1 MQCKLLLSKLLE
13 VDRIDGVQ
21 RLNPFLSEDAIA
33 TLISGAQSW
42 QQLCV
47 LEDKLQR
54 CLLCCPGTH
63 VGDADAC
70 HDRSALRLA
79 EDLANHSGA
88 LWNCAEHPEWLAWQ
102 VLERLEIRERQIA
115 VALKLL
121 DNNRAMKG
129 NADIL
134 GAILQLNMGEGKT
147 RVILPMLALELCGKG
162 EVVRLNFLSQLLP
175 EAVEY
180 LHACLTGVYCVP
192 VVMHGLVAEPSDN

>member
-147 RVILPMLALELCGKG
+147 RVILPLLVMAMRRDKELIK
-162 EVVRLNFLSQLLP
+162 VNFLGALLA
-175 EAVEY
+175 EAVSTFQKT
-180 LHACLTGVYCVP
+180 LTGTICTVRYP
-192 VVMHGLVAEPSDN
+192 ELS